1 MASAVTI
8 RGFDYMTKRLM
19 PTRENLRR
27 VHRGAAMSE
36 EDIAG
41 VELMLYLIRAAD
53 VVRESVYSGLRE
65 RELSEGKFALLMT
78 LFEADGPVP
87 VVGLAKRIG
96 VSAPTTSVMVTRML
110 QAENPLIAK
119 VQSKADARCWLIE
132 LTDEGRA
139 LITAEL
145 PAHTARVADF
155 AKCLSGDECEQMID
169 MLKKLVADD

>member
-65 RELSEGKFALLMT
+65 RELCRREVRASDDAL
-78 LFEADGPVP
+78 
-87 VVGLAKRIG
+87 
-96 VSAPTTSVMVTRML
+96 
-110 QAENPLIAK
+110 
-119 VQSKADARCWLIE
+119 RC
-132 LTDEGRA
+132 GRPRA
-139 LITAEL
+139 C
-145 PAHTARVADF
+145 R
-155 AKCLSGDECEQMID
+155 
-169 MLKKLVADD
+169 

>member
-1 MASAVTI
+1 
-8 RGFDYMTKRLM
+8 MTKRLM

-78 LFEADGPVP
+78 LFDADGPE
-87 VVGLAKRIG
+87 LAKRIG

>member
-78 LFEADGPVP
+78 LFDADGPVP
-87 VVGLAKRIG
+87 VVELAKRIG
-96 VSAPTTSVMVTRML
+96 VSAPTTSVMVTRMV
-110 QAENPLIAK
+110 QAENPPHRQGP
-119 VQSKADARCWLIE
+119 V
-132 LTDEGRA
+132 EGRRP
-139 LITAEL
+139 LL
-145 PAHTARVADF
+145 AHRTHRRGQGAHHGRASR
-155 AKCLSGDECEQMID
+155 AYRQSGRLREMP
-169 MLKKLVADD
+169 VGR

>member
-78 LFEADGPVP
+78 LFDADGPVP
-87 VVGLAKRIG
+87 VVELAKRIG

-110 QAENPLIAK
+110 QAETPPSSPRSSRRPTPVAGSSNSPTRA
-119 VQSKADARCWLIE
+119 
-132 LTDEGRA
+132 GRSSRPSFPRIPPEWPTSRNA
-139 LITAEL
+139 CRAMS
-145 PAHTARVADF
+145 ASR
-155 AKCLSGDECEQMID
+155 
-169 MLKKLVADD
+169 

>member
-1 MASAVTI
+1 MCI
-8 RGFDYMTKRLM
+8 RD
-19 PTRENLRR
+19 
-27 VHRGAAMSE
+27 S
-36 EDIAG
+36 
-41 VELMLYLIRAAD
+41 
-53 VVRESVYSGLRE
+53 
-65 RELSEGKFALLMT
+65 
-78 LFEADGPVP
+78 VP
-87 VVGLAKRIG
+87 VVELAKRIG

>member
-1 MASAVTI
+1 
-8 RGFDYMTKRLM
+8 MTKRLM
-19 PTRENLRR
+19 PTRDNLRR

-53 VVRESVYSGLRE
+53 VVRESVYSGLGE

-78 LFEADGPVP
+78 LFDADGPVP
-87 VVGLAKRIG
+87 VVELAKRIG
-96 VSAPTTSVMVTRML
+96 VSAPTTSVMVNRML
-110 QAENPLIAK
+110 QTEKPLIAK

-145 PAHTARVADF
+145 PAHIARVADF
-155 AKCLSGDECEQMID
+155 AKCLSGDEREQMID

>member
-78 LFEADGPVP
+78 LFDADGPVP
-87 VVGLAKRIG
+87 VVELAKRIG

-119 VQSKADARCWLIE
+119 VQSKADAVAGSSNSPTRA
-132 LTDEGRA
+132 GRSSRPSFPRIPPEWPTSRNA
-139 LITAEL
+139 CRAMS
-145 PAHTARVADF
+145 ASR
-155 AKCLSGDECEQMID
+155 
-169 MLKKLVADD
+169 

>member
-1 MASAVTI
+1 
-8 RGFDYMTKRLM
+8 MTKRLM
-19 PTRENLRR
+19 PTRDNLRR

-53 VVRESVYSGLRE
+53 VVRESVYSGLGE

-78 LFEADGPVP
+78 LFDADGPVP
-87 VVGLAKRIG
+87 VVELAKRIG
-96 VSAPTTSVMVTRML
+96 VSAPTTSVMVNRML
-110 QAENPLIAK
+110 QTEKP
-119 VQSKADARCWLIE
+119 QSKADARCWLIE

-155 AKCLSGDECEQMID
+155 AKCLSGDEREQMID

>member
-78 LFEADGPVP
+78 LFDADGPVP
-87 VVGLAKRIG
+87 VVELAKRIG

-119 VQSKADARCWLIE
+119 VQSKADARAGSSNSP
-132 LTDEGRA
+132 TRAGRSSRPSFPRIPPEWPTSRNA
-139 LITAEL
+139 CRAMS
-145 PAHTARVADF
+145 ASR
-155 AKCLSGDECEQMID
+155 
-169 MLKKLVADD
+169 

>member
-27 VHRGAAMSE
+27 VHWGAAMSE

-53 VVRESVYSGLRE
+53 VVRE
-65 RELSEGKFALLMT
+65 LSEGKFALLMT
-78 LFEADGPVP
+78 LFDADGPVP
-87 VVGLAKRIG
+87 VVELAKRIG